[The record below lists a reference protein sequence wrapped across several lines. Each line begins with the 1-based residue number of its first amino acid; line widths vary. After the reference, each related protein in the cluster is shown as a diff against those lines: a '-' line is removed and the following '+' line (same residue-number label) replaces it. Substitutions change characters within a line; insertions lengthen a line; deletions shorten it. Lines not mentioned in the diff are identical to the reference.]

1 MIAAVIV
8 LAATTVL
15 LAGALVAQAHAHAA
29 ERKEAMEQ
37 FRAAAR
43 EGTRANLSKSAQE
56 YALAQGTEG
65 ALVERER
72 LRLADADAPDR
83 HEPPLVGMG

>member
-1 MIAAVIV
+1 MIAAIIV
-8 LAATTVL
+8 LAATTVA
-15 LAGALVAQAHAHAA
+15 LAAALVVQSRAHAA
-29 ERKEAMEQ
+29 ERREAMEQ
-37 FRAAAR
+37 FRAACR
-43 EGTRANLSKSAQE
+43 EGTRANLSRSAQE

>member
-1 MIAAVIV
+1 MIVAVVV
-8 LAATTVL
+8 LAATTIG
-15 LAGALVAQAHAHAA
+15 LAAALVAQAHTFAA
-29 ERKEAMEQ
+29 ERKVAMEQ
-37 FRAAAR
+37 FRAACR